1 MVKRVEYFKKC
12 VSVLAIVLM
21 GGVMIATIV
30 IYCLLILDL
39 QQGFKY
45 FLARTRYE
53 VTKEIDFEEITVN
66 EIRYFLYK
74 NETENA

>member
-12 VSVLAIVLM
+12 VSIIAIVLM

-30 IYCLLILDL
+30 IYCMLIMDL
-39 QQGFKY
+39 QADKY
-45 FLARTRYE
+45 FLARTRQE
-53 VTKEIDFEEITVN
+53 IIEEIDFEQIAVF

-74 NETENA
+74 NATEGA